1 MDLKENFVKLQLI
14 HVRLVRAATVVIVS
28 FQKVPR
34 TMYADV
40 IHLLLEKIVKHT
52 TTHAWKHLVY
62 VKMVVVAWLRQKAI
76 NASARLLMAEKS
88 KKR

>member
-1 MDLKENFVKLQLI
+1 MQSRLVRVLIRKKLSTRTSHVAVRVDLKENFVKLQLI

-34 TMYADV
+34 TMCADV

-52 TTHAWKHLVY
+52 TIRA
-62 VKMVVVAWLRQKAI
+62 
-76 NASARLLMAEKS
+76 
-88 KKR
+88 